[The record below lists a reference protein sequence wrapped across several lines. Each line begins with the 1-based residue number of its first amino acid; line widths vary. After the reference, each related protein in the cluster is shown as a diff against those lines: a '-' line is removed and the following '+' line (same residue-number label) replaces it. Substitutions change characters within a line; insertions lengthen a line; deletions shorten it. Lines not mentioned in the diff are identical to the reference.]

1 MSLELKRI
9 STGYEATNVIHD
21 IDLSV
26 GAGEIIALVGAN
38 GAGKSTLV
46 KAISG
51 IVPVRRGEITLDGKR
66 IDRTSPAARVVMGI
80 AQVPEGRQVFA
91 GLTVRENLRLGGYA
105 RGAESDPAAF
115 EKSLAAIGELFPI
128 LLQRL
133 DEPAANLSGGQQ
145 QMLAIGRGLMAEPRI
160 LVLDEPSLG
169 LAPVLVAEIF
179 RLVASLRGQGRSI
192 LLSEQNAKLSLAIAD
207 RAYVIENGRVT
218 LSGTGEELLH
228 NSEVAERY
236 LGVGKGVSVADS
248 ARHAQLTD
256 RLSTILG
263 RS

>member
-9 STGYEATNVIHD
+9 STGYEAVDVIHD
-21 IDLSV
+21 LDLSV
-26 GAGEIIALVGAN
+26 GAGEIVALVGAN

-51 IVPVRRGEITLDGKR
+51 IVPIRRGEIALDGKR
-66 IDRTSPAARVVMGI
+66 IDRESPRARVLMGI
-80 AQVPEGRQVFA
+80 AQVPEGRQVFG
-91 GLTVRENLRLGGYA
+91 GLTVRENLRLGAYA
-105 RGAESDPAAF
+105 RSQGRDAAPI
-115 EKSLAAIGELFPI
+115 EASIARIGELFPV

-179 RLVASLRGQGRSI
+179 RLVASLRGQGRGI

-218 LSGTGEELLH
+218 LSGTGQDLLH

-236 LGVGKGVSVADS
+236 LGVGKGVAVADP
-248 ARHAQLTD
+248 ARHAQLAA
-256 RLSTILG
+256 RLGAVLG
-263 RS
+263 R

>member
-1 MSLELKRI
+1 MSLELKRV
-9 STGYEATNVIHD
+9 STGYEATDVIHD

-26 GAGEIIALVGAN
+26 GEGEIVALVGAN

-51 IVPVRRGEITLDGKR
+51 ILPARRGEIALDGKR
-66 IDRTSPAARVVMGI
+66 IDRLSPRARVLMGI
-80 AQVPEGRQVFA
+80 AQVPEGRQVFG

-105 RGAESDPAAF
+105 RSAESDAARF
-115 EKSLAAIGELFPI
+115 EQSLAEIGRLFPI

-179 RLVASLRGQGRSI
+179 RLVASLRGQGRGI

-207 RAYVIENGRVT
+207 RAYVIENGRVA
-218 LSGTGEELLH
+218 LAGTGEELLH

-236 LGVGKGVSVADS
+236 LGVGKGVAVADP
-248 ARHAQLTD
+248 ARHAQLVG
-256 RLSTILG
+256 RLSTLLG
-263 RS
+263 R

>member
-1 MSLELKRI
+1 MTLELKRV
-9 STGYEATNVIHD
+9 STGYEAADVIHD
-21 IDLSV
+21 IDLRV
-26 GAGEIIALVGAN
+26 AEGEIVALVGAN

-51 IVPVRRGEITLDGKR
+51 ILPARRGEILLDGKR
-66 IDRTSPAARVVMGI
+66 IDRISPRARVLAGI

-105 RGAESDPAAF
+105 RGAEQDGAAF
-115 EKSLAAIGELFPI
+115 QKSLDAIGALFPI

-179 RLVASLRGQGRSI
+179 RLIAMLRGQGRGI
-192 LLSEQNAKLSLAIAD
+192 LLSEQNAKSSLAIAD
-207 RAYVIENGRVT
+207 RAYVIENGRVALT
-218 LSGTGEELLH
+218 GTGQELLH

-236 LGVGKGVSVADS
+236 LGVGKGVSVADP
-248 ARHAQLTD
+248 ARHAQLVG
-256 RLSTILG
+256 RLGAILG
-263 RS
+263 K

>member
-1 MSLELKRI
+1 MTLELKRV
-9 STGYEATNVIHD
+9 STGYEAVDVIHD
-21 IDLSV
+21 IDLHV
-26 GAGEIIALVGAN
+26 AEGEIVALVGAN

-51 IVPVRRGEITLDGKR
+51 LIAVRRGEISLDGRR
-66 IDRTSPAARVVMGI
+66 IDRETPRARVLAGI

-91 GLTVRENLRLGGYA
+91 GLTVRENLRLGAYA
-105 RGAESDPAAF
+105 RGQEHEAA
-115 EKSLAAIGELFPI
+115 SSARNLAWIGELFPI

-179 RLVASLRGQGRSI
+179 RLVASLRGQGRGI

-207 RAYVIENGRVT
+207 RAYVIENGRVA
-218 LSGTGEELLH
+218 LSGTGQELLH
-228 NSEVAERY
+228 NSEVAARY
-236 LGVGKGVSVADS
+236 LGVGKGVSVADA
-248 ARHAQLTD
+248 ARHAQLTA
-256 RLSTILG
+256 RLTGLLG
-263 RS
+263 RG